1 MHRGQRASL
10 GNQTDHAIKAGYKR
24 AADFFATQHKFLLLP
39 GRHPYKTSMLYLFKT
54 IKPAQFA
61 VTVALIFS
69 TIATPSYAQVQKLEK
84 TKVVIALAGV
94 SSQIYML
101 VMNLTTRLG
110 HFKDEGLDVEI
121 VDTGSGTKG
130 VQALL
135 GGSADLTAGAYEHT
149 IQMQPKGIDLRCFAL
164 FGRSGGTVLG
174 IIKSNSRPGST
185 TKDLKGQVIGV
196 SAPGS
201 STHTFLNAVLGEN
214 GIKPDDVSILAVG
227 NAAGAVAAARSGR
240 LGGISGVDPVMTEL
254 ELAGDIVVIADARSP
269 EGSRAVYQG
278 PYASGCLYSTADFI
292 SKNPVVV
299 QALTNA
305 ITRTL
310 RWVKTAKV
318 DQILAI
324 LPAEYS
330 KENPSYRT
338 AVERNLSGIPEQ
350 AMIEEEA
357 AKTVLRM
364 VIRANPSFDASKID
378 LKKTYDNRFSLIA
391 SQKYK

>member
-1 MHRGQRASL
+1 MLHL
-10 GNQTDHAIKAGYKR
+10 IKAIKTAHL
-24 AADFFATQHKFLLLP
+24 AIISAFLL
-39 GRHPYKTSMLYLFKT
+39 TSL
-54 IKPAQFA
+54 
-61 VTVALIFS
+61 
-69 TIATPSYAQVQKLEK
+69 ATPVHAQAQKLEK

-110 HFKDEGLDVEI
+110 HFKDEGLEVET

-130 VQALL
+130 IQALL
-135 GGSADLTAGAYEHT
+135 GGSADVTAGAYEHT
-149 IQMQPKGIDLRCFAL
+149 IQMQPKGQDLRCFAL

-174 IIKSNSRPGST
+174 IIKNKSRPSAT
-185 TKDLKGQVIGV
+185 AKDLKGQLIGV

-240 LGGISGVDPVMTEL
+240 IGGISGVDPVMTEL
-254 ELAGDIVVIADARSP
+254 ELAGDITVLADARSP

-278 PYASGCLYSTADFI
+278 PYASGCLYSTGDFI
-292 SKNPVVV
+292 AKNPVVA

-305 ITRTL
+305 LTRTM
-310 RWVKTAKV
+310 RWIKAANI
-318 DQILAI
+318 DQIMAA
-324 LPAEYS
+324 LPPEYS
-330 KENPSYRT
+330 KENPSYRM
-338 AVERNLSGIPEQ
+338 AVSRNLVGIPEY
-350 AMIEEEA
+350 AMVEEEA
-357 AKTVLRM
+357 TKTVLRM
-364 VIRANPSFDASKID
+364 VVRANPAFDASKVD

-391 SQKYK
+391 AQKYK

>member
-1 MHRGQRASL
+1 ML
-10 GNQTDHAIKAGYKR
+10 TLTKATKNIY
-24 AADFFATQHKFLLLP
+24 
-39 GRHPYKTSMLYLFKT
+39 
-54 IKPAQFA
+54 FA
-61 VTVALIFS
+61 VISAVLITAL
-69 TIATPSYAQVQKLEK
+69 ATPSHAQVQKLEK

-101 VMNLTTRLG
+101 VMNLITRLG
-110 HFKDEGLDVEI
+110 YFKDEGLEIEI
-121 VDTGSGTKG
+121 VDTGTGPKG
-130 VQALL
+130 IQALI
-135 GGSADLTAGAYEHT
+135 GGSADVTAGAYEHT
-149 IQMQPKGIDLRCFAL
+149 IQMQPKGLDLQCFGL

-174 IIKSNSRPGST
+174 ILKNKSRPSAT
-185 TKDLKGQVIGV
+185 VKDLKGQVIGV

-201 STHTFLNAVLGEN
+201 STHNFLNAVLGEN
-214 GIKPDDVSILAVG
+214 GMKPDDISILAVG

-254 ELAGDIVVIADARSP
+254 ELSGDITILADARSP

-278 PYASGCLYSTADFI
+278 PYASGCLYSTGDFI

-305 ITRTL
+305 LTRTL
-310 RWVKTAKV
+310 RWVKAAKIE
-318 DQILAI
+318 QIMAS

-330 KENPSYRT
+330 KENPSYRL

-350 AMIEEEA
+350 AMVEEEA

-364 VIRANPSFDASKID
+364 ISRANPGFDTSKID
-378 LKKTYDNRFSLIA
+378 LKKTYDNRFSLIS